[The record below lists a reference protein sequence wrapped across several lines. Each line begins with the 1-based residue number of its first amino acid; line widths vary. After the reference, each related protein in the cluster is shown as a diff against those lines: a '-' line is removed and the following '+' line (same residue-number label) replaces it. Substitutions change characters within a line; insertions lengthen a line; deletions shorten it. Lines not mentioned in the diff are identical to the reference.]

1 MVDFKKLLGKQT
13 LPKSLDPLE
22 IFSSLDKESGK
33 ENLRPV
39 QETVLREWYAKHR
52 SQRDTFVKLHTGQ
65 GKTLSEG
72 RPREPAPTFPTDKTL
87 SWPCLT
93 GRGMTRESKYSA
105 SFKNIRKV
113 RIFSSFGTC

>member
-65 GKTLSEG
+65 GKTLIGMLMLQSSLNEG
-72 RPREPAPTFPTDKTL
+72 VGPAVYLCPNNYLVNQTVEDA
-87 SWPCLT
+87 
-93 GRGMTRESKYSA
+93 RA
-105 SFKNIRKV
+105 
-113 RIFSSFGTC
+113 FGC